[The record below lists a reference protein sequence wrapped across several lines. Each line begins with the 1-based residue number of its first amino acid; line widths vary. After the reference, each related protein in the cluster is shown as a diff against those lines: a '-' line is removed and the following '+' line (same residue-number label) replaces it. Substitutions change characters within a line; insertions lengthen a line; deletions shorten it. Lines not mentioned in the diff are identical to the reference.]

1 MHERER
7 EGEVE
12 EAVRDFVIFWP
23 LISLGFFV
31 AKRQIIKHFVFHV
44 F

>member
-23 LISLGFFV
+23 LISLGFFCC
-31 AKRQIIKHFVFHV
+31 KKTNHYTLCLS
-44 F
+44 